1 MIMTVWAFWSCLLFL
16 TVALLMD
23 IRFMKIP
30 NWITLP
36 LLIVGLI
43 AQGVMNGRHGI
54 LMAICGAGAGF
65 LLLLIMHL
73 LGAVGAGDVKLFAG
87 IGAWTGILFTLQV
100 VVYSV
105 LFGAVIGWII
115 VLAKHETGS
124 RVRGIISRSTGFLI
138 LRDPRILQTGS
149 KEVLKFPFMLA
160 VMPGFICAY
169 LYL

>member
-1 MIMTVWAFWSCLLFL
+1 MTVWAFWGCLPFL
-16 TVALLMD
+16 TIALLMD
-23 IRFMKIP
+23 IRFMRIP

-36 LLIVGLI
+36 LLIAGLI
-43 AQGVMNGRHGI
+43 AQGVIAGRHGI
-54 LMAICGAGAGF
+54 LMSICGAGTGL

-100 VVYSV
+100 TVYSV

-115 VLAKHETGS
+115 VLARRETGS
-124 RVRGIISRSTGFLI
+124 RVRGMISRSAGFLM
-138 LRDPRILQTGS
+138 LRDSRILKIGS
-149 KEVLKFPFMLA
+149 KEALKFPFMLA

>member
-1 MIMTVWAFWSCLLFL
+1 MAVWAFWSCLPFL
-16 TVALLMD
+16 AAALITD
-23 IRFMKIP
+23 IRFMRIP

-36 LLIVGLI
+36 LLIAGLI
-43 AQGVMNGRHGI
+43 VQGVLNGRHGF
-54 LMAICGAGAGF
+54 LVSLFGAGTGF

-100 VVYSV
+100 AVYSV

-115 VLAKHETGS
+115 VLSRRETG
-124 RVRGIISRSTGFLI
+124 RRIRGIISRSAGFLM
-138 LRDPRILQTGS
+138 LRDPRLLKRRSGDL
-149 KEVLKFPFMLA
+149 LKFPFMLA
-160 VMPGFICAY
+160 VVPGFICAY